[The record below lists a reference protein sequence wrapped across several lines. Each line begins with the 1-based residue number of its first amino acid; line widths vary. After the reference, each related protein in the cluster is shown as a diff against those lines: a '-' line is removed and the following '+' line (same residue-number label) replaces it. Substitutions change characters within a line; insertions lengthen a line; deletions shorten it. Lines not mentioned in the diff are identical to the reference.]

1 MIMNKLKKDYFKIV
15 DLKLDEATKKIEY
28 LITQDRLDEANHEK
42 IRRNV
47 IDIFKKMYD
56 VSLKKVYSYENKS
69 VEDMNLKEFRKT
81 YLEFFDTIPMTWLS
95 SLQKAKEN
103 NDHEKIFI
111 EELKIETKDKV
122 KSYFEECWEG
132 LYV

>member
-1 MIMNKLKKDYFKIV
+1 MIMNKLKKDYFRIV
-15 DLKLDEATKKIEY
+15 DLKLDETTKKIEY

-47 IDIFKKMYD
+47 IDIFKKMYH
-56 VSLKKVYSYENKS
+56 VSLKKVYSSENKL

-103 NDHEKIFI
+103 NDYEKIFI